1 MQIQLFEPVNHML
14 AERIRRLNVDELK
27 PIEALRL
34 LAELQQELGR
44 G

>member
-14 AERIRRLNVDELK
+14 AERIRRLNVDELR
-27 PIEALRL
+27 PIEALKL